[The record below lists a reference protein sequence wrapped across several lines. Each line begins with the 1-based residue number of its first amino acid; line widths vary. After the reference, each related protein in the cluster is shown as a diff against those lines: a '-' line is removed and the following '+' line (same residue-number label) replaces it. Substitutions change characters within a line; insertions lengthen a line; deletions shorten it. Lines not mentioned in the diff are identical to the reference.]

1 MPLTQLI
8 CVKSEMRQY
17 VSTSEGNIQASGVKY
32 IKGVTYAIITIVYIS
47 VHVVYTAGLN
57 VTL

>member
-1 MPLTQLI
+1 
-8 CVKSEMRQY
+8 MRQY

-57 VTL
+57 VTLWSRNMY